1 MIQSMPFFDS
11 TPQEETMKAKK
22 LYFVFLLL
30 LILACRMPNLIN
42 GPSQAEP
49 TAPKKPAFVIL
60 SSSPTSET
68 ITDPT
73 PESETECKV
82 KTGIETGLLN
92 LRDGPSMSY
101 KPLKVL
107 NEGDPITLTDKPAE
121 NGWLYVKAHSLQ
133 GWVNQKYI
141 LCKEVNNP

>member
-1 MIQSMPFFDS
+1 
-11 TPQEETMKAKK
+11 MKDKK
-22 LYFVFLLL
+22 HKKPIFMLLL
-30 LILACRMPNLIN
+30 MISLALACRMPNLTN
-42 GPSQAEP
+42 GAIQTEP

-60 SSSPTSET
+60 SSSPTSEA
-68 ITDPT
+68 ITDPK

-82 KTGIETGLLN
+82 KTGIDTGLLN
-92 LRDGPSMSY
+92 LRDGSSISY
-101 KPLKVL
+101 EPLKVL
-107 NEGDPITLTDKPAE
+107 SEGDPITLTDKPAE

>member
-1 MIQSMPFFDS
+1 
-11 TPQEETMKAKK
+11 MKDKK
-22 LYFVFLLL
+22 IYLVLLLL
-30 LILACRMPNLIN
+30 LILACRMPNLTS
-42 GPSQAEP
+42 GASQTEP
-49 TAPKKPAFVIL
+49 TAPKKPALVFL
-60 SSSPTSET
+60 SSSPTPEA
-68 ITDPT
+68 IPEPT

-107 NEGDPITLTDKPAE
+107 NEGDPITLTEKPAE

-133 GWVNQKYI
+133 GWVNSNY
-141 LCKEVNNP
+141 VNCEE